1 MEDLKLFKILVVEDN
16 KINSFTISKVLSET
30 NIQIT
35 KAFNGKIAVEF
46 CEKENFDI
54 ILMNITMP
62 VMDGQKATKSIRKFN
77 KDVPIIANSN
87 WGNITEKC
95 LECGCNDFIRS
106 PMNKEELLALIK
118 KYLFSQCRQTA
129 INGIII
135 AE

>member
-1 MEDLKLFKILVVEDN
+1 MGNWKNFKILIVEDS
-16 KINSFTISKVLSET
+16 IFTNFYIDRFFTET

-35 KAFNGKIAVEF
+35 KAVNGKIAVEL
-46 CEKENFDI
+46 CEKEKFDI

-62 VMDGQKATKSIRKFN
+62 VMDGYEATREIRKFN

-95 LECGCNDFIRS
+95 LECGCNDFIRA

-118 KYLFSQCRQTA
+118 KYLHV
-129 INGIII
+129 
-135 AE
+135 

>member
-1 MEDLKLFKILVVEDN
+1 MGNWKNFKILIVEDS
-16 KINSFTISKVLSET
+16 IFTNFYIDRFFTKT

-35 KAFNGKIAVEF
+35 KAVNGKIAVEL
-46 CEKENFDI
+46 CEKEKFDI

-62 VMDGQKATKSIRKFN
+62 VMDGYEATREIRKFN

-95 LECGCNDFIRS
+95 LECGCNDFIRA

-118 KYLFSQCRQTA
+118 KYLHV
-129 INGIII
+129 
-135 AE
+135 